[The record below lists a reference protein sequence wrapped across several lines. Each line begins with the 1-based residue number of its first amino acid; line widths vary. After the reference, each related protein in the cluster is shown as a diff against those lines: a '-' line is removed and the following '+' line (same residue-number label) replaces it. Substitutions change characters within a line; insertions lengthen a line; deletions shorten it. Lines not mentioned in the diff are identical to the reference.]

1 LRKYRIIARTME
13 RKEDSPN
20 DQLRLINQ
28 LESVPFDNWREADL
42 SENDPLVIAFATELT
57 IKGFSDTIQYEIG
70 LSQQSSQNRTPTE
83 DVEMSAVVRARI
95 PARGEGFV
103 FVHNFDEGS
112 EVYKKIGVLIGKIN
126 KYIWDKKRLA
136 EESRAMEIEV
146 DY

>member
-1 LRKYRIIARTME
+1 LPPME
-13 RKEDSPN
+13 LLEPDSGLPN
-20 DQLRLINQ
+20 SGDIKNNALLIKKTLNNFG
-28 LESVPFDNWREADL
+28 V
-42 SENDPLVIAFATELT
+42 
-57 IKGFSDTIQYEIG
+57 
-70 LSQQSSQNRTPTE
+70 

>member
-1 LRKYRIIARTME
+1 ME

-42 SENDPLVIAFATELT
+42 SENGPLVIAFATELT